1 LTFAIGQLLV
11 GRLSDLFGR
20 RWFFISGTALSLLGC
35 IISAVATSIPMLIGG
50 TSLLGFAASAQLA
63 YAFVVGELVPFKY
76 RFMAMAFFSG
86 NAVPFV
92 TFGPA
97 ISYAFVQHTKSTWRS
112 CYYLFIGVNVL
123 ALIFWVLL

>member
-1 LTFAIGQLLV
+1 LTFALGQLLV

-20 RWFFISGTALSLLGC
+20 RWFFISGTAVSLLGC
-35 IISAVATSIPMLIGG
+35 IISAVATSIPMLIGA
-50 TSLLGFAASAQLA
+50 TSLLGFAAAAQLG
-63 YAFVVGELVPFKY
+63 YVFVIGELVPFKY
-76 RFMAMAFFSG
+76 RFFINAFCSG
-86 NAVPFV
+86 CAVPFA

-97 ISYAFVQHTKSTWRS
+97 ISYAFVQHTKATWRS